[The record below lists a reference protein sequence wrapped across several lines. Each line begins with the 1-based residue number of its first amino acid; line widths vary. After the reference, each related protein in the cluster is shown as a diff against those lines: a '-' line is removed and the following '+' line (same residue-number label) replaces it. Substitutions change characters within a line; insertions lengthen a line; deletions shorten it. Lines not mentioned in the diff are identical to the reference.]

1 MKIKLKYAYGV
12 SKTMS
17 NKTMTSATL
26 DPQGG
31 VARAK
36 VLYHA
41 DHQERFLSLQA
52 ETETLLNQLQA
63 MKAQRLADPT
73 VNSYH
78 NV

>member
-1 MKIKLKYAYGV
+1 M
-12 SKTMS
+12 SKQM
-17 NKTMTSATL
+17 MTSAAL
-26 DPQGG
+26 QNQDGS
-31 VARAK
+31 ASRAK

-63 MKAQRLADPT
+63 MKAQRLATPT

>member
-1 MKIKLKYAYGV
+1 M
-12 SKTMS
+12 SKQ
-17 NKTMTSATL
+17 TMTSAAL
-26 DPQGG
+26 QNQDSPP
-31 VARAK
+31 ARAK

-63 MKAQRLADPT
+63 MKAQRLATPT

-78 NV
+78 SV